1 MRLPVLIFLVPEVGL
16 EPTRPQWP
24 RDFKSLVST
33 DSTIQA
39 CGADFGCKD
48 TTFCEYPC
56 FFLRFFNEIIP

>member
-1 MRLPVLIFLVPEVGL
+1 MIINPLIVPEVGL

-39 CGADFGCKD
+39 RGYCGAKIQLFVKRSIFYHI
-48 TTFCEYPC
+48 FC
-56 FFLRFFNEIIP
+56 FK

>member
-1 MRLPVLIFLVPEVGL
+1 MVPEVGL

-39 CGADFGCKD
+39 SVMNSPAKIVLFG
-48 TTFCEYPC
+48 
-56 FFLRFFNEIIP
+56 